1 MYYVADVYTGVVISP
16 FGSAISE
23 MQFKSDTGGG
33 YRYGFN
39 NQEMDEEL
47 GEYYAFEYRIHDARL
62 GRFLSVDPLA
72 SSYPWN
78 STYAFACN
86 SVIMN
91 IDLEGRE
98 KADAVQFQYANS
110 IINGYK
116 SKLSSGLI
124 KDKTLIYDLTLSRL
138 LELMQSQIIN
148 KDLLSRV
155 GKADDFSSG
164 YFCGSAAVGTVI
176 MNYNPVGY
184 VSAVIQLALN
194 GFAFNHNEKIYL
206 ADFLK
211 NESLWLSYDKGYFS
225 YEGNVS
231 APDAILNFSIRST
244 ENDYSSKKLD
254 NERAAGTLPWEIDN
268 LFNYMGISIEK
279 QSVYGGQSIKDINII
294 QEAIAQ
300 GKLPIIFENHLLTSS
315 TSTKDNGYGG
325 LFGIHFIV
333 IHEIS
338 VCNNQVTFLYSE
350 NGKIQDLT
358 IRSVEDFL
366 KGMKA
371 YYIPSFNSNSTSVS
385 NSGNSNLNRGGSG
398 MGQLHFDDLNNSNL

>member
-1 MYYVADVYTGVVISP
+1 
-16 FGSAISE
+16 
-23 MQFKSDTGGG
+23 
-33 YRYGFN
+33 
-39 NQEMDEEL
+39 
-47 GEYYAFEYRIHDARL
+47 
-62 GRFLSVDPLA
+62 
-72 SSYPWN
+72 
-78 STYAFACN
+78 
-86 SVIMN
+86 
-91 IDLEGRE
+91 
-98 KADAVQFQYANS
+98 
-110 IINGYK
+110 
-116 SKLSSGLI
+116 
-124 KDKTLIYDLTLSRL
+124 
-138 LELMQSQIIN
+138 
-148 KDLLSRV
+148 
-155 GKADDFSSG
+155 
-164 YFCGSAAVGTVI
+164 